1 MKAWGA
7 SSTRSAQHEAHF
19 PDGVYGHAPYTS
31 RAGRWRPGNGN
42 LVLSRPEAHG
52 LTIQWTAPALQLAQH
67 LVVLRDES
75 KALSRSKTGTSMRS
89 GCGALSTAELPHR
102 SS

>member
-1 MKAWGA
+1 MKPWGA

-52 LTIQWTAPALQLAQH
+52 LTIQWTAPALQLAQRP
-67 LVVLRDES
+67 VLL
-75 KALSRSKTGTSMRS
+75 ATGQNCSHCGDTGASMRL
-89 GCGALSTAELPHR
+89 GCSARSTVELPHR